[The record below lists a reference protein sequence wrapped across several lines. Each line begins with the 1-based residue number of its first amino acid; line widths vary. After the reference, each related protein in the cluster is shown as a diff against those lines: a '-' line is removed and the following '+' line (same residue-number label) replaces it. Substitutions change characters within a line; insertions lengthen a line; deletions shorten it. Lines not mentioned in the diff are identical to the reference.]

1 LQQDHLLPSFRPAQ
15 FPYLPAQHQQSQEL
29 LTRFR
34 DGTQENILAWQ
45 ESFFNQTFNSK
56 RVAPVLPF
64 QQLAEQNRCSELIA
78 VMEKAVKM

>member
-1 LQQDHLLPSFRPAQ
+1 MGHKKTSF
-15 FPYLPAQHQQSQEL
+15 
-29 LTRFR
+29 
-34 DGTQENILAWQ
+34 AWQ

-78 VMEKAVKM
+78 VMRKE